1 MSAILALGFAIGMQ
15 HALEADHVAAV
26 SSLVSGDRSMK
37 SMVSHGA
44 LWGAG
49 HTLILMVV
57 GGAAVLLGLSLHP
70 SFSNGLEFCVGLMLV
85 MLGSHVL
92 YRLWR
97 DRVHFHRHRHGDR
110 PPHFHAHSHKGER
123 AAHHQSGH
131 HHEHPDRS
139 WIRPLVVGVMH
150 GLAGTAAVVVLT
162 AAAQTTPTMGLAYI
176 GVFGAGSIAG
186 MVAVTALIAVPMW
199 LTASA
204 LTRMNRVLQGA
215 IGAITISIGGTIL
228 VRTSILF

>member
-1 MSAILALGFAIGMQ
+1 MYAILALGFAIGMQ

-37 SMVSHGA
+37 SMVSHGV
-44 LWGAG
+44 LWGIG

-85 MLGSHVL
+85 FLGGHVL
-92 YRLWR
+92 YRLGR

-123 AAHHQSGH
+123 TAHHESRHQH
-131 HHEHPDRS
+131 DHPERS
-139 WIRPLVVGVMH
+139 WVRPLMVGIMH

-162 AAAQTTPTMGLAYI
+162 AAQTTPTMGLAYI
-176 GVFGAGSIAG
+176 GVFGVGSIVG
-186 MVAVTALIAVPMW
+186 MVVVTGLIAVPIS
-199 LTASA
+199 LTANA
-204 LTRMNRVLQGA
+204 LTRMNRILQGT
-215 IGAITISIGGTIL
+215 IGAITISVGGVIL
-228 VRTSILF
+228 ARTSVLF